1 MRGEFGRAL
10 GHHAMLR
17 GHRLS
22 DLAAHLG
29 VTAGRVSFW
38 ISGNAPP
45 PDPKTVRRI
54 AEFLGVEWHVLEE
67 PARLSRGAWMK
78 GKK

>member
-10 GHHAMLR
+10 GHHAMAH

-29 VTAGRVSFW
+29 VSVGRLSFW
-38 ISGNAPP
+38 ISGNASP
-45 PDPKTVRRI
+45 PDPETVRRI
-54 AEFLGVEWHVLEE
+54 AEFLGVPVHVLEE
-67 PARLSRGAWMK
+67 PARLSREAWSK
-78 GKK
+78 GEK